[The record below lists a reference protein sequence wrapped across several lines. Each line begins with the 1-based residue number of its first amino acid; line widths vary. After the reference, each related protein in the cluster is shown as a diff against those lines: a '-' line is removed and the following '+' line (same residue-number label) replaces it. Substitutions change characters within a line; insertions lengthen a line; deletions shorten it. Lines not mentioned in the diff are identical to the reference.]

1 MKQFDVAIIGLGS
14 MGSFAALE
22 LAKRKLSVIGFDK
35 YSPPH
40 EEGSHGGDTRA
51 FRTVYTEHPNY
62 VPLIKR
68 SLQIWDRLA
77 EEWDLPLL
85 TRSGV
90 ISIGD
95 PQSELIKGI
104 VQSASVYNLE
114 LQKLNSV
121 EIHKQFPALKPPE
134 EFIGLIDCEAG
145 LIDVPLAITNALKQ
159 ARQLGADLRTNQ
171 PALEWTSNKGDI
183 FIDTNQEKI
192 SAKKVLVTAGALT
205 SKILASLDLPL
216 VIRRQVLAWVKPYRS
231 ELFSP
236 DCLPIFAFAPRGF
249 YGFPNMGG
257 GGVKIAHHERGDP
270 LLGYPVKVPPVD
282 EKDLNSLISDVS
294 KFIPSLI
301 NPDQDPLK
309 QIVRAK
315 TCLYVM
321 TPDGHC
327 IIDRDPHNDEIIFA
341 TGFSGHG
348 FKFSPVIAEALADL
362 VTTEVTSL
370 PIDFLSMK
378 GRF

>member
-22 LAKRKLSVIGFDK
+22 LAKRKLSVVGFDK
-35 YSPPH
+35 HSPPH

-51 FRTVYTEHPNY
+51 FRTIYTEHPNY

-68 SLQIWDRLA
+68 SLQIWDNLA
-77 EEWDLPLL
+77 AEWDLPLL
-85 TRSGV
+85 TRCGV

-104 VQSASVYNLE
+104 IQSASVHNLD

-121 EIHKQFPALKPPE
+121 EIKKQFPALKPPE
-134 EFIGLIDCEAG
+134 EFTGLIDCEAG
-145 LIDVPLAITNALKQ
+145 LIEVPIAIANALKQ

-171 PALEWTSNKGDI
+171 PALNWTSDKGTI
-183 FIDTNQEKI
+183 FIDTKQEKI
-192 SAKKVLVTAGALT
+192 SAKKLLVTAGAMA
-205 SKILASLDLPL
+205 SEILASLDLPL
-216 VIRRQVLAWVKPYRS
+216 VVRRQVLAWFKPYRS

-249 YGFPNMGG
+249 YGFPNIGG
-257 GGVKIAHHERGDP
+257 KGVKIAHHERGDH
-270 LLGYPVKVPPVD
+270 LTEYPVEVRPID
-282 EKDLNSLISDVS
+282 ENDLNPLINDVAE
-294 KFIPSLI
+294 FVPDLI
-301 NPDQDPLK
+301 NPNHDPLK
-309 QIVRAK
+309 QIVKAK

-321 TPDGHC
+321 TPDEHC
-327 IIDRDPHNDEIIFA
+327 IIDCHPENKGITFA
-341 TGFSGHG
+341 AGFSGHG

-362 VTTEVTSL
+362 VTAEKTSL
-370 PIDFLSMK
+370 PIDFFRMK

>member
-68 SLQIWDRLA
+68 SLQIWDSLA

-104 VQSASVYNLE
+104 IQSASVHNLE
-114 LQKLNSV
+114 LQKLNSI

-134 EFIGLIDCEAG
+134 EFIGLIDWEAG
-145 LIDVPLAITNALKQ
+145 LIDVSIAITNALKQ

-171 PALEWTSNKGDI
+171 PVLNWTSDKGTI
-183 FIDTNQEKI
+183 FIDTNQETI
-192 SAKKVLVTAGALT
+192 SAKKLLVTAGALVNE
-205 SKILASLDLPL
+205 ILASLDLPL
-216 VIRRQVLAWVKPYRS
+216 VIRRQVLAWFKPYRS

-249 YGFPNMGG
+249 YGFPDIGG
-257 GGVKIAHHERGDP
+257 KGVKVAHHERGDR
-270 LLGYPVKVPPVD
+270 LLGYPVEVLPVD
-282 EKDLNSLISDVS
+282 EKDLN
-294 KFIPSLI
+294 PLI
-301 NPDQDPLK
+301 NDVLKFVPGLINTGQNPFK
-309 QIVRAK
+309 QIVKAK

-327 IIDRDPHNDEIIFA
+327 IIDHDPHNEEIIFA

-362 VTTEVTSL
+362 VTAEKTSL
-370 PIDFLSMK
+370 PIDFFRMK